1 MSLRARQVLIA
12 FQQPPYE
19 QRHNQMESMFLSAID
34 MYGHRICHDSL
45 QKLILSE
52 TSIFDVL
59 HSFFSHPNI
68 QVRQA
73 ALEVYVRRSYIA
85 YELNSVQH
93 YTLST
98 NDSLV
103 EFQLKLPTTHPNR
116 LYHNNN
122 PSLPRAGS
130 TTSIHNL
137 HLDPNLIEMERV
149 GVMAAYDDWEKAT
162 NSFDE
167 LLTHFSNSQQN
178 ELNLYNRF
186 NSSPRSGPNSAH
198 SSPEITD
205 PSADSSKNASGLKVI
220 DPVRFQKTS
229 QFQNE
234 SMDFDMLNNNRH
246 ARKVKILV

>member
-1 MSLRARQVLIA
+1 
-12 FQQPPYE
+12 
-19 QRHNQMESMFLSAID
+19 
-34 MYGHRICHDSL
+34 
-45 QKLILSE
+45 
-52 TSIFDVL
+52 
-59 HSFFSHPNI
+59 
-68 QVRQA
+68 
-73 ALEVYVRRSYIA
+73 
-85 YELNSVQH
+85 
-93 YTLST
+93 
-98 NDSLV
+98 
-103 EFQLKLPTTHPNR
+103 
-116 LYHNNN
+116 
-122 PSLPRAGS
+122 
-130 TTSIHNL
+130 
-137 HLDPNLIEMERV
+137 MERV

-186 NSSPRSGPNSAH
+186 NSSPRSGLNSAH